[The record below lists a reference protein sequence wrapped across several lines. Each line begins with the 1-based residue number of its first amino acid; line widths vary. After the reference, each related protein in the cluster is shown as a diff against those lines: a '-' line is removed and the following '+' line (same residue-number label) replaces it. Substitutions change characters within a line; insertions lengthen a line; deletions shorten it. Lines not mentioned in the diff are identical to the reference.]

1 MPTIRILVVD
11 DHEIVRRAICSLL
24 HSQPDLQVI
33 GEASDG
39 LEAVKRAEEEHPDV
53 VVLDIRMPELSGL
66 EAARRICQVAPGTEI
81 LLFLSQHDSPEV
93 VQEALSTGA
102 R

>member
-39 LEAVKRAEEEHPDV
+39 LEAVKRAEEEHPDL

-66 EAARRICQVAPGTEI
+66 EAARRIRQVAPGTAVLVLREHEY
-81 LLFLSQHDSPEV
+81 SEG
-93 VQEALSTGA
+93 VQGALQQG
-102 R
+102 

>member
-24 HSQPDLQVI
+24 RSQPDLQVI

-66 EAARRICQVAPGTEI
+66 EAARRIRQVAPGTEV
-81 LLFLSQHDSPEV
+81 LFLSHMIPRRSC
-93 VQEALSTGA
+93 
-102 R
+102 RRR